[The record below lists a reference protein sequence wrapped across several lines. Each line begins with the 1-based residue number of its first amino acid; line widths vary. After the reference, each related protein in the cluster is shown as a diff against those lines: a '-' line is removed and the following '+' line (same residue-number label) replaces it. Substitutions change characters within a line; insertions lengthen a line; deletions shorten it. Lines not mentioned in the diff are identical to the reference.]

1 VKAEE
6 EREMELD
13 TAVAYRWRG
22 RYVTVYGT
30 GRWAFHACVV
40 CGQGIGDRTSRLRG
54 AGYGCRKKTD
64 PDEMRSRL
72 EIAKA
77 QERERFLREVGSE
90 PPAGL

>member
-1 VKAEE
+1 MDSEE

-13 TAVAYRWRG
+13 GAFGYRWRG
-22 RYVTVYGT
+22 RYVTVYRS

-54 AGYGCRKKTD
+54 AGYGCRKKLD
-64 PDEMRSRL
+64 PHEMHECVER
-72 EIAKA
+72 AKA
-77 QERERFLREVGSE
+77 EERRRFVQEVGVD